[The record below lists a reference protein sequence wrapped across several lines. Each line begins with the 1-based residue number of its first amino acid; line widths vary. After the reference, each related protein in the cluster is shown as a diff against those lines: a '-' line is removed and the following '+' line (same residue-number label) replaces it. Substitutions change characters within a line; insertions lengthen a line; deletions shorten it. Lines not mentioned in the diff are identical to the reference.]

1 MSSKRLGQGVTLG
14 FTGALIAAMI
24 STTQILSAQA
34 PAPDHSM
41 SRYVGYQ
48 TKVFH
53 LANVA
58 QVSEANEIVTTLR
71 NYLVPEDRVY
81 YVQSQNAI
89 VMFGPEGDV
98 ILARKLLDEL
108 DQPKKTYRL
117 TFTTDE
123 LDADKLVGTQHFSMI
138 VVSGGQTI
146 TKVGSKVP
154 IVTGSYEATKGAEK
168 QVTYL
173 DVGLNVDASLDE
185 SSQGLRLRTKMERTS
200 VAPEERAGLATDD
213 PVIRQAQLEGT
224 ANLVPGKPLQLGS
237 LDVPGSTRHVNVSV
251 VAEVVR

>member
-14 FTGALIAAMI
+14 FTGALIAGMI

-34 PAPDHSM
+34 PTSDHSM
-41 SRYVGYQ
+41 SRFVGYQ
-48 TKVFH
+48 TKVFR
-53 LANVA
+53 LANVT
-58 QVSEANEIVTTLR
+58 QGNDANELLTALR
-71 NYLVPEDRVY
+71 NYLVPEDRLY
-81 YVQSQNAI
+81 YVPSQNVI

-98 ILARKLLDEL
+98 KLAGQLLNEL
-108 DQPKKTYRL
+108 DQPKKSYRL

-123 LDADKLVGTQHFSMI
+123 LDADKLVGTQHFAMI
-138 VVSGGQTI
+138 VVSGGRTT

-154 IVTGSYEATKGAEK
+154 VVTGSYDATKGSEK
-168 QVTYL
+168 QFTYL
-173 DVGLNVDASLDE
+173 DIGLNVDASLDE
-185 SSQGLRLRTKMERTS
+185 SSQGLRLRSKVERMS
-200 VAPEERAGLATDD
+200 VAPEERAGLGADD